1 MREPTDLSMAVR
13 PTRRC
18 RHRTVGQDYMRLSA
32 KHSPEVR
39 RQKAVE
45 YQRRLLQSRRERGVC
60 MSCGRHDSSVR
71 QHEVICLS
79 CWFKHM
85 AKHNTGTKKDGAML
99 RDLFEAQQRTCAYTG
114 EVLIPGIN
122 ASLDHKIPTS
132 RGGTNDRE
140 NLQWVTA
147 RVNSMKSDLTHEE
160 FVALC
165 RHIDQAL

>member
-1 MREPTDLSMAVR
+1 
-13 PTRRC
+13 
-18 RHRTVGQDYMRLSA
+18 
-32 KHSPEVR
+32 
-39 RQKAVE
+39 
-45 YQRRLLQSRRERGVC
+45 
-60 MSCGRHDSSVR
+60 
-71 QHEVICLS
+71 
-79 CWFKHM
+79 M

-165 RHIDQAL
+165 RHIGQAL